1 MTLYDMIEI
10 LWMCL
15 KGEHVMN
22 EKNYWYAALE
32 NAEDDWF
39 RGSIDLDV
47 EERYRVWENNKIDY
61 HKEHRIRIRSL

>member
-1 MTLYDMIEI
+1 MDVPEGGACDE
-10 LWMCL
+10 W
-15 KGEHVMN
+15 MN

-47 EERYRVWENNKIDY
+47 EERYRMW
-61 HKEHRIRIRSL
+61 

>member
-15 KGEHVMN
+15 QGEQVMN
-22 EKNYWYAALE
+22 EKNYWDASLE
-32 NAEDDWF
+32 SAEGYLF

-47 EERYRVWENNKIDY
+47 EERYRMW
-61 HKEHRIRIRSL
+61 

>member
-15 KGEHVMN
+15 QGEQVMN
-22 EKNYWYAALE
+22 EKNYLYAALE

-47 EERYRVWENNKIDY
+47 EERYRMW
-61 HKEHRIRIRSL
+61 